1 MRDRTARDF
10 SRRERQIME
19 IIWGRGE
26 ATAAEVLEAL
36 PDPPTY
42 SAVRSTL
49 RILEEKG
56 HLTHRRDGQRF
67 VFEPT
72 LPAGAARRTALRQ
85 LVGNLFGGSTEE
97 ALAGL
102 LDLSEGGLSEQ
113 ECERMIRLIQRARRE
128 GR

>member
-26 ATAAEVLEAL
+26 ATAAEVLAAL

-56 HLTHRRDGQRF
+56 HLTHRRDGQNKSPQGPVNRP
-67 VFEPT
+67 VAQVAGVPRAV
-72 LPAGAARRTALRQ
+72 LPATRP
-85 LVGNLFGGSTEE
+85 
-97 ALAGL
+97 
-102 LDLSEGGLSEQ
+102 
-113 ECERMIRLIQRARRE
+113 RARRPP
-128 GR
+128 